1 MDLRD
6 RRDLYNGFGDGL
18 SRAFEFVA
26 TPAVFGVL
34 GFWIDRRLEL
44 LPLFT
49 LLLTFLALG
58 VTTYLTWLRYD
69 AEMKRH
75 DDRRRENLRRPTPL
89 LGIDGNEQSAHG

>member
-1 MDLRD
+1 MDLRE
-6 RRDLYNGFGDGL
+6 RRDLHNGLGDGL

-34 GFWIDRRLEL
+34 GYWIDQRLEL

-69 AEMKRH
+69 AEMRRH
-75 DDRRRENLRRPTPL
+75 DERRRANLSNPKR
-89 LGIDGNEQSAHG
+89 AHG